1 MFNINVIPFY
11 RWENRGSRKDGWMT
25 PKPAY
30 STCTP
35 EKPPTCGKSIQKWCV
50 AKQVNLQSHS
60 NGAFAKNIQ
69 NLADWEATSL
79 PKNRQ
84 TWETPEIERHQKF
97 TAEPKSP
104 SSDCWS
110 HGAGLL
116 ALYGPIFK
124 PIQTSSL
131 HNCFHGM
138 YVFNLSAWFFLF
150 IKVRSCLSSSKLRTK
165 ILLWICLLC
174 WTWKSNGII
183 VRLRALI
190 QIALTTCQALLWAYI
205 IAQEILVSQYE
216 ILSLSSSFY
225 RWGKRGTERLSNWL
239 KVTQLLRG
247 GGRNWTLELCT
258 LKGGERAPWK
268 LLEWG
273 LWAC

>member
-1 MFNINVIPFY
+1 MLFHFTDGKTEAQGRMAGWLPSLHTPPALQKSLRPVAKAY
-11 RWENRGSRKDGWMT
+11 RSDVLQNRWTCRAIQMVPL
-25 PKPAY
+25 PKT
-30 STCTP
+30 SKTWLI
-35 EKPPTCGKSIQKWCV
+35 EKPQVCQRTGK
-50 AKQVNLQSHS
+50 L
-60 NGAFAKNIQ
+60 
-69 NLADWEATSL
+69 
-79 PKNRQ
+79 
-84 TWETPEIERHQKF
+84 ERHQKLRDTKNSLLSQSPRPL
-97 TAEPKSP
+97 TADLMGLVSWPCMVQSLSP
-104 SSDCWS
+104 YRRHLCITVSMVC
-110 HGAGLL
+110 LQ
-116 ALYGPIFK
+116 PECMI
-124 PIQTSSL
+124 
-131 HNCFHGM
+131 
-138 YVFNLSAWFFLF
+138 FFLF